1 MAENLERRARQI
13 MWEKEKYFSKLLSES
28 ALTVNLE
35 RVFDTSDLF
44 ATFVWILS
52 SVFSNLS
59 IFLLSTFGLDPEDFE
74 QLSLTFDIQP
84 TDFNDI
90 IQGIWVD
97 FNKYLSEEIT
107 DLLNWIKQNIQEEF
121 QEGFMDLLYR
131 KGKYDQGYYDKSYYD
146 PTTVRD
152 FLVSSWQGL
161 FKRHPKHVSFKKDS
175 ETVEQTQEVT
185 PTITQY
191 VFNKFQHVTNTV
203 KYNFVLGYG
212 ILGFTLLGKGYTPT
226 VTWNDELYELPAERL
241 EYVHNALIL
250 GLTPLGYGFLQ
261 HPQGYYV
268 PPSPPIA
275 KFISKLASNTM
286 NRYSL
291 TQWGFLNYVRP
302 DEMKTYQKC
311 ERADQY
317 MSLQLIR
324 YHLEGIVENLLKDE
338 GITVIEMRQYKN
350 AVNQL
355 VALRTKRH
363 RWGYKAFKNM
373 DDQQLHDWWVNYWV
387 RKGLNKTL
395 LEKIWG
401 VIGKWLPQ
409 IEQTKYNLQ
418 SYLAKKRRELAKLEV
433 KTY

>member
-1 MAENLERRARQI
+1 

-28 ALTVNLE
+28 ALMVNLE
-35 RVFDTSDLF
+35 RVYDTSGMF

-59 IFLLSTFGLDPEDFE
+59 IFLLSTFGLYPDDFE
-74 QLSLTFDIQP
+74 QLSLTFDVLE
-84 TDFNDI
+84 TDVNDI
-90 IQGIWVD
+90 MQGIWVD
-97 FNKYLSEEIT
+97 FSKYLSEEIS
-107 DLLNWIKQNIQEEF
+107 DILNWIKQNIQEQF
-121 QEGFMDLLYR
+121 QAGFMDLLNR
-131 KGKYDQGYYDKSYYD
+131 KGKYDYSYYDKSYYD
-146 PTTVRD
+146 PTVLRD

-161 FKRHPKHVSFKKDS
+161 FKKHPIKTSFKKDT
-175 ETVEQTQEVT
+175 ETVQKTQDVIPPIAE
-185 PTITQY
+185 Y
-191 VFNKFQHVTNTV
+191 VYNKFMHVTNSL

-212 ILGFTLLGKGYTPT
+212 ILGFSFLGKGYTPT
-226 VTWNDELYELPAERL
+226 ITWNETLYELPSERL
-241 EYVHNALIL
+241 EYLHNALIL

-261 HPQGYYV
+261 YPDGYYV
-268 PPSPPIA
+268 LPSPPII
-275 KFISKLASNTM
+275 KFLSKLASNTM

-324 YHLEGIVENLLKDE
+324 YHLEGIVENVLRNE
-338 GITVIEMRQYKN
+338 GLTVIEMRQYKN

-363 RWGYKAFKNM
+363 KWGYKAFKEM
-373 DDQQLHDWWVNYWV
+373 DINQLHDWWIEYWV
-387 RKGLNKTL
+387 RKGLNRTL
-395 LEKIWG
+395 LERLWG

-409 IEQTKYNLQ
+409 IEQTKFNLQ
-418 SYLAKKRRELAKLEV
+418 SYLRKKRRELAKLGV